1 MENFDEQF
9 SITKTVE
16 FIQKNK
22 STRVIL
28 QLPPKLLQFSSKIEK
43 HLKKALKNDKISF
56 FILAGAST
64 RHCCVD
70 TVSSARVFGDL
81 IVHYGHSCLSSTAQ
95 IPILNIFIPTKI
107 SIQNIISAFETEFST
122 QKTKQMILFY
132 STEVENSI
140 SGLYLQLNKTFPN
153 LKRTFLNLPKNEK
166 EKVKKLEQK
175 QEKEQELE
183 KEKAKEEEK
192 EQQQQQEKENLKIFG
207 RVLPITDITQLSKN
221 QLIWLG
227 SSTNPTL
234 FSLALT
240 FGAENFLVLDPE
252 KEYLEF
258 EKMERMQPMRRILMK
273 RYALIEKAKKSENI
287 GIVVGTTNPKKDLQI
302 VKYLQLLI
310 KNSKKKSQVIS
321 MGVVKSLKLGNFVHD
336 LDLFVVIGCNESL
349 ILDQSDYYR
358 PVLVPD
364 ELDLAL
370 NHDREW
376 DGTINLNFYPNH
388 DMIAN
393 LEKKLKQSFDLILIE
408 QQNQK
413 QIENLIISRSETR
426 SFKGLETRLGENKVT
441 KIEEG
446 LSGRASQYQDEIDL
460 N

>member
-16 FIQKNK
+16 FIKKNK
-22 STRVIL
+22 STRVVL
-28 QLPPKLLQFSSKIEK
+28 QLPPKLLQFSYKIEK
-43 HLKKALKNDKISF
+43 HLKKALQDDKISF

-64 RHCCVD
+64 RNCCID

-81 IVHYGHSCLSSTAQ
+81 IVHYGHSCLSSAAQ

-122 QKTKQMILFY
+122 QKAKQMILFY

-140 SGLYLQLNKTFPN
+140 SGLILQLNKTFPN
-153 LKRTFLNLPKNEK
+153 LKRTFLNLQKNEEEK
-166 EKVKKLEQK
+166 EKEQK
-175 QEKEQELE
+175 PEKKEKEQELE
-183 KEKAKEEEK
+183 EKKEKEEVKEK
-192 EQQQQQEKENLKIFG
+192 EKEKENLKIFG
-207 RVLPITDITQLSKN
+207 RILPITDITQLTKN

-240 FGAENFLVLDPE
+240 FGAGNILVLDPE

-258 EKMERMQPMRRILMK
+258 EKMERTQPMRRILMK

-287 GIVVGTTNPKKDLQI
+287 GIVVGTTNPEKDLQI

-336 LDLFVVIGCNESL
+336 LDIFVVIGCNESI

-358 PVLVPD
+358 SVLVPD

-376 DGTINLNFYPNH
+376 DGTINLSFYPNN

-393 LEKKLKQSFDLILIE
+393 LEKKLKQSLDLIIIE

-413 QIENLIISRSETR
+413 QIDNLIISRSETR

-441 KIEEG
+441 QIEEG